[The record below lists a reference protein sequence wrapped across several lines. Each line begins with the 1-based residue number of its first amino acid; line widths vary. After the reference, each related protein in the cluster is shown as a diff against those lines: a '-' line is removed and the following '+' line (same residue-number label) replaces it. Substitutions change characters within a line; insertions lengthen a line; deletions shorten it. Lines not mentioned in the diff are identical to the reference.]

1 MPLTDRERDLLRLIR
16 ESPLSSPEDLARR
29 LGTSRAAVNVHVS
42 NLTRKGFLLG
52 RGYVVAPD
60 NEPRVVAVGGANLDV
75 KARTLAPAVPGTSN
89 PGATT
94 QAPGGVA
101 RNIAENLARLGV
113 PTHLIAAVGRDP
125 NGDLLLRET
134 EAAGVD
140 VRDVLRLD
148 SPTGT
153 YTAVLDEHGE
163 LIIAVAAM
171 GATDALTPA
180 ALNDRRGVLR
190 GASWVIAD
198 GNLSAQTLTH
208 LLTLC
213 TQGGTPVIFEPVS
226 MPKAARLLPA
236 LEAGL
241 APHTVTPNVAEL
253 AALVGRE
260 VPNTPRALAEA
271 AGQLHA
277 RGVQTVWVRRGEWG
291 SLLSTPDGVTDLPTL
306 PAQVAD
312 VTGAGDAMLAA
323 YLAALL
329 AGHSP
334 AEAARHGH
342 AAAALTVESSHAVSP
357 ILTPATVKARLES
370 TQPSSPRITPQ
381 ESP

>member
-1 MPLTDRERDLLRLIR
+1 MSLTDRERDLLRLIR
-16 ESPLSSPEDLARR
+16 ESPLSTPEDLARR

-52 RGYVVAPD
+52 RGYVVAPEND
-60 NEPRVVAVGGANLDV
+60 PHVVVIGGANVDV

-89 PGATT
+89 PGVTT

-140 VRDVLRLD
+140 VRNVLRSD
-148 SPTGT
+148 RPTGT
-153 YTAVLDEHGE
+153 YTAVLDERGE
-163 LIIAVAAM
+163 LVIAVAAM

-180 ALNDRRGVLR
+180 ALNDRRRVLR

-198 GNLSAQTLTH
+198 GNLSTETLTH

-213 TQGGTPVIFEPVS
+213 AQGSTPVVFEPVS
-226 MPKAARLLPA
+226 VPKAGRLLPA
-236 LEAGL
+236 LASGL

-253 AALVGRE
+253 AALVGQDI
-260 VPNTPRALAEA
+260 PNTSDALAGA

-277 RGVQTVWVRRGEWG
+277 WGVQTVWVRRGERG
-291 SLLSTPDGVTDLPTL
+291 SLLSTPDGVTEVPALS
-306 PAQVAD
+306 AQVAD

-329 AGHSP
+329 AGHPP

-342 AAAALTVESSHAVSP
+342 AAAALTVESTHAVSP
-357 ILTPATVKARLES
+357 ILTPGTIRARLES
-370 TQPSSPRITPQ
+370 AHP
-381 ESP
+381 